1 MSNIPFYG
9 EKFKTDKVNQWG
21 ETESTGTVGE
31 RVLNAFVNPG
41 TFKKI
46 DNSALEQEIKRLNKA
61 QPESV
66 SPPIFSKVVSY
77 TDKDGTFH
85 KDHRMTE
92 EEYQKLAQTQGQT
105 TRAILE
111 SMINSKSYQNMND
124 EMKAKAMKMAYSY
137 AREKAMGETFDT
149 SFTESWMMDIKS
161 GKEAAQILQR
171 TADNALSNAFSK
183 LNTAWDN
190 KYSETNT
197 ENYSREL
204 EKAYESYS
212 EMEAAD
218 KRIVKET
225 ATGSA
230 AKYIE
235 AREKGISHADFVNT
249 AKSVNNVKGSGKNG
263 TVRDIDKRQAIART
277 PGLTTSETDRLMNV
291 YMPDYDPNDESPE
304 TTEFKYDYA
313 RQELG
318 LSPQEYASTYRAYL
332 DNSKKNQRIKAIQA
346 LGYDYSTAQKLYK
359 LYNGGLKKQLL
370 EMYG

>member
-1 MSNIPFYG
+1 
-9 EKFKTDKVNQWG
+9 
-21 ETESTGTVGE
+21 
-31 RVLNAFVNPG
+31 
-41 TFKKI
+41 
-46 DNSALEQEIKRLNKA
+46 
-61 QPESV
+61 
-66 SPPIFSKVVSY
+66 VVSY

-277 PGLTTSETDRLMNV
+277 PGLTTSETDRLMKV